1 MNNLTFTYS
10 NDVMS
15 PSDKFMPT
23 DKDNVFTSFKWDKV
37 DHMMYYENYRLF
49 YDREWNNGLRFT
61 TFLEDQKIHRRRV
74 CFISL

>member
-1 MNNLTFTYS
+1 
-10 NDVMS
+10 
-15 PSDKFMPT
+15 MPT

-61 TFLEDQKIHRRRV
+61 TFLEDQKYTDGEFV
-74 CFISL
+74 LSAFKWNKCS